1 MFSRATITLG
11 IGPHS
16 SFVCFNYCHFVV
28 CFCSVRFSFFSTK
41 PRDWLGR
48 MSLKWSSVEWD
59 INLNSLTTLSLG
71 DQVILLLLFSS
82 TIVVTAAINVT
93 EVCTTFSMELEKQ
106 YWFSMID
113 LTALVQNLVSTNAFQ
128 LFSQMT

>member
-1 MFSRATITLG
+1 
-11 IGPHS
+11 
-16 SFVCFNYCHFVV
+16 
-28 CFCSVRFSFFSTK
+28 
-41 PRDWLGR
+41 

-59 INLNSLTTLSLG
+59 INLNSLSLG